1 MCFSATGSFVL
12 SGVLTLLGAT
22 SLARNSSRPHRM
34 FAAIP
39 LLFAAQQ
46 AAEGAVWL
54 TLDGSHPLLNRLGVT
69 AFLGIA
75 LAVWPTWLPFALRL
89 VERNP
94 QRRRALGALLWTG
107 ALVALGALL
116 LIARFPP
123 FAQIKGHSIDY
134 EYAGSGD
141 TPKRLLYLL
150 AYVVPTVA
158 PFFVSSLRM
167 SRLLGGVLV
176 VSLLAAIVVQRNALT
191 SVWCFFAAVLSGLIL
206 LALDREQHVR
216 FGTPAPKS

>member
-1 MCFSATGSFVL
+1 
-12 SGVLTLLGAT
+12 
-22 SLARNSSRPHRM
+22 M

-54 TLDGSHPLLNRLGVT
+54 TLDGGHPLLNRLGVT

-94 QRRRALGALLWTG
+94 QRRRALGALLWAG
-107 ALVALGALL
+107 AVVALCALL

-123 FAQIKGHSIDY
+123 FAQIKGHSINY

-141 TPKRLLYLL
+141 TPTRLLFLL

-158 PFFVSSLRM
+158 PFFVSTLTM

-176 VSLLAAIVVQRNALT
+176 FSLLAAIAVQRNALT

-206 LALDREQHVR
+206 LALDREQRVR
-216 FGTPAPKS
+216 FNAPARES